1 MSALPPKAD
10 IQCAG
15 DTSAK
20 GQKRTYAP
28 LGRAEEARS
37 VLSEMEKAKPTNA
50 KEHWKITN
58 PYADAAHER
67 QLLDGLRRAQ
77 LFENDISP

>member
-1 MSALPPKAD
+1 
-10 IQCAG
+10 
-15 DTSAK
+15 
-20 GQKRTYAP
+20 
-28 LGRAEEARS
+28 
-37 VLSEMEKAKPTNA
+37 MEKAKPTNA